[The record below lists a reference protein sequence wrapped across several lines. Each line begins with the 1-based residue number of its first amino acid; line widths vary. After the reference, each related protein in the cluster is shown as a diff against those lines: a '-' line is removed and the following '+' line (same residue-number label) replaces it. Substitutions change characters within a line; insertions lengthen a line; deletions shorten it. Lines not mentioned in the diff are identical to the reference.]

1 MNDNIPTPPATPE
14 AEPPRRKSTV
24 RTILKVTGFTLLG
37 IIILITVLVGI
48 AALYLTPE
56 HLTPLIEREANNYL
70 RGDVKIGRVEVSLFS
85 TFPRFNLTVDNLKVR
100 TAAFDSLP
108 NDIRARLPEDADR
121 LLSVDQIT
129 GSLNMLKLLTGT
141 ISISRLYLT
150 NPTVN
155 IVQAT
160 PEAGSFDIFPPSEEK
175 EDKGPVTI
183 PDISLSHFIVDSAL
197 VVNYFSLPDT
207 IDAHITLDDLKLSES
222 GTPAY
227 TVNIEGDGLAKLP
240 SITVPDTRIGLDGGI
255 DWSPREP
262 MALGLRK
269 FGIEV
274 GDVNVKLDTWLD
286 FADTLT
292 VRTLSLSLPATPAG
306 DIIALIPPEYTAQ
319 LDKLT
324 DPTFYISLDAMLTQ
338 PYRPASGGIPSFDLA
353 LKIPSGDFSYDGMHV
368 DKLFL
373 AATASVD
380 GTDPDATQVHIER
393 LMATGEGIEAELSA
407 DVNTPLSDPAVKGRF
422 KGTLDASR
430 LPKAVL
436 SMLPGPVKGVLTA
449 NCTFD
454 LRRSWLNRD
463 NFHRIRVQ
471 GDASLDGLDV
481 NMPAI
486 PIEAY
491 SRRIDLKFGT
501 SGSFTKGTESVDS
514 LLTASLKADT
524 ISVVLPG
531 MDMNVRDLSAGVG
544 CKNIGTSSDTTQ
556 INPIGARITA
566 GHIYFHSAADSIR
579 VAARK
584 ASVGASLTRFKG
596 DSRRPRLSLGID
608 AQRAFFSDG
617 ATRAMLTEAHAGV
630 TVHPSTSKANTR
642 RLARMDSLRHL
653 YPTVSRDSLEIIARS
668 MRTRANRRVTADSI
682 PPTTDNL
689 DIEVDGS
696 IRRMLRRWEAA
707 GRLSAAKVMAFTPA
721 FPLRTRIT
729 DLNMRFSTDS
739 VTLTETHIRAG
750 HSDFRVNGTISN
762 ISRALTSRNGSQ
774 ALRVRL
780 DLIADTINV
789 NEIAGA
795 VFAGAAYS
803 ESAQGDVALETPL
816 EAVDDSSFGPSQTV
830 TTDSSAVLVVPA
842 NIDARLNISAA
853 NIVYSDIAFRNFRG
867 VLNAFDGALNLSQLA
882 ASTDVGSLSLNA
894 LYSAHDRKSASFA
907 FGLGIKDFRIA
918 EFLDLIPAV
927 DSLLPMMN
935 GIRGVINADLA
946 ATTDIGAGMNFDI
959 PSLKAAL
966 RISGDSLV
974 VVDDATY
981 RKVGKWLLF
990 KDKSHNMID
999 SMSVQMI
1006 IDNSQLRMFPFVF
1019 NFDRYRLGVTGYNDM
1034 ALNLNY
1040 HVAVLKSP
1048 VPFKFGINLSG
1059 NPDHLKVRLG
1069 RARFSEKDFART
1081 VTIAD
1086 TTRINL
1092 VNEIGNVFRRGV
1104 RQARLKRLDFTGVD
1118 DRMLH
1123 DAEAAGDTISHADS
1137 LFFIREGVLPAPPDP
1152 PVAPAPATPKKNS
1165 RK

>member
-1 MNDNIPTPPATPE
+1 MNDNNHTPSATPQ

-37 IIILITVLVGI
+37 IIILITALLGV
-48 AALYLTPE
+48 AAWYLTPE
-56 HLTPLIEREANNYL
+56 RLTPLIEREANSYL
-70 RGDVKIGRVEVSLFS
+70 RGEVKIGRVDISIFS
-85 TFPRFNLTVDNLKVR
+85 TFPRFNLQVDSLRVR

-108 NDIRARLPEDADR
+108 AEIRDRLPRDADR
-121 LLSVDQIT
+121 LLSVDEIT
-129 GSLNMLKLLTGT
+129 GTLNILKLLAGT
-141 ISISRLYLT
+141 IDISRLYLT
-150 NPTVN
+150 NPWVN

-160 PEAGSFDIFPPSEEK
+160 PETGSLDIFPPSEEK
-175 EDKGPVTI
+175 DDKGPVSI
-183 PDISLSHFIVDSAL
+183 PDISLTHFTVDSAL
-197 VVNYFSLPDT
+197 MVSYFSLPDT
-207 IDAHITLDDLKLSES
+207 IDARLTLNALQLDEEGS
-222 GTPAY
+222 PAY
-227 TVNIEGDGLAKLP
+227 ALNIEGVGLAKLP
-240 SITVPDTRIGLDGGI
+240 SMTLPDTRIGLDGGI
-255 DWSPREP
+255 DWTPREP
-262 MALGLRK
+262 LALGLRE
-269 FGIEV
+269 FGIAA
-274 GDVNVKLDTWLD
+274 GNVNLRLDTSID

-292 VRTLSLSLPATPAG
+292 VESLTLRLPDTPAA
-306 DIIALIPPEYTAQ
+306 DIIALIPPEYTAP

-324 DPTFYISLDAMLTQ
+324 DPSFTIGLDAILTR
-338 PYRPASGGIPSFDLA
+338 PYRPAEGTLPSFDLN
-353 LKIPSGDFSYDGMHV
+353 LRIPAGRVAYDGMRV
-368 DKLFL
+368 DKIFL
-373 AATASVD
+373 AASASVD
-380 GTDPDATQVHIER
+380 GADPDASQVHIER
-393 LMATGEGIEAELSA
+393 LAASGDGIEAQLSG
-407 DVNTPLSDPAVKGRF
+407 DIVTPLSDPTVSGRF
-422 KGTLDASR
+422 EGSLDASR
-430 LPKAVL
+430 LPKSML
-436 SMLPGPVKGVLTA
+436 SMLPGPVKGVLRA
-449 NCTFD
+449 DCSFD
-454 LRRSWLNRD
+454 LRRSWLNRE
-463 NFHRIRVQ
+463 NFHRIRVK

-491 SRRIDLKFGT
+491 ARRIDLKFGT
-501 SGSFTKGTESVDS
+501 SGSFTRGTLSVDS

-524 ISVVLPG
+524 LSLTLPG
-531 MDMNVRDLSAGVG
+531 MDMNLRDLAAGVG
-544 CKNIGTSSDTTQ
+544 CKNTGSSSDTTQ
-556 INPIGARITA
+556 INPIGARVTV
-566 GHIYFHSAADSIR
+566 GHIYFHSEADSIR
-579 VAARK
+579 VAAQK

-596 DSRRPRLSLGID
+596 DVHKPRLSLGID
-608 AQRAFFSDG
+608 ARRAFYSDG

-630 TVHPSTSKANTR
+630 TVHPSTSAANTR
-642 RLARMDSLRHL
+642 RLARMDSLRRL
-653 YPTVSRDSLEIIARS
+653 YPTLSRDSLEVLART
-668 MRTRANRRVTADSI
+668 TRSHARRRVASDSI

-689 DIEVDGS
+689 DLEVDGS
-696 IRRMLRRWEAA
+696 IRRLLRRWEAA
-707 GRLSAAKVMAFTPA
+707 GRLSAAKVMAFTPS
-721 FPLRTRIT
+721 FPLRSRIT
-729 DLNMRFSTDS
+729 DLNMRFTTDS
-739 VTLTETHIRAG
+739 ITLTETHIRAG

-780 DLIADTINV
+780 DLMADTINV

-795 VFAGAAYS
+795 VFAGAAYG
-803 ESAQGDVALETPL
+803 ETAQGDVAVETPL
-816 EAVDDSSFGPSQTV
+816 EATDDSSFGPAQTAA
-830 TTDSSAVLVVPA
+830 TDSSAVLVVPA
-842 NIDARLNISAA
+842 NLDARLNITAA

-927 DSLLPMMN
+927 DSLMPMMN

-990 KDKSHNMID
+990 KDKNHNMID

-1019 NFDRYRLGVTGYNDM
+1019 NLDRYRLGVTGYNDM

-1048 VPFKFGINLSG
+1048 IPFKFGINLSG
-1059 NPDHLKVRLG
+1059 NPDNLKVRLG

-1104 RQARLKRLDFTGVD
+1104 RQARMKRLDFTGVD
-1118 DRMLH
+1118 RNLLN

-1137 LFFIREGVLPAPPDP
+1137 LFFIREGVLPAPPEP
-1152 PVAPAPATPKKNS
+1152 LTPPAPPTSKKTS